1 MEAKQLCF
9 SYNNTS
15 NFFDDVS
22 IKLHKGKIT
31 TILGPNGSG
40 KSTLLNLFVNQFA
53 PNAGDVL
60 LAGQS
65 IYHLKQKEIAKKVAV
80 VHQHNTAPN
89 DLTVQRLVEF
99 GRVPHYTFWNTHSQ
113 DDDDIVDWAIK
124 ATNIEHLKHKSLAEL
139 SGGERQRTWI
149 AMSLAQKTN
158 ILFLDEPTTYLDIAY
173 QMEILQLIK
182 TLNRDHGITVVM
194 VLHDINQAIQYSDNF
209 LILKNGKIMYD
220 GKAEDAL
227 TKQLLQKVYGI
238 NAVIKWCPEN
248 GCKHVIPI
256 QSI

>member
-15 NFFDDVS
+15 NFFENVN
-22 IKLHKGKIT
+22 IKLNQGKIT

-53 PNAGDVL
+53 PNSGDVL
-60 LAGQS
+60 LDGQS
-65 IYHLKQKEIAKKVAV
+65 IYNLKQKEIAKKVAV

-89 DLTVQRLVEF
+89 DLTVRRLVEF
-99 GRVPHYTFWNTHSQ
+99 GRVPHYSFWNTHSQ
-113 DDDDIVDWAIK
+113 KDDDIVDWAIK
-124 ATNIEHLKHKSLAEL
+124 ATNIEHLKDKSLMEL

-158 ILFLDEPTTYLDIAY
+158 LLFLDEPTTYLDIAY

-182 TLNRDHGITVVM
+182 TLNKKHGITVVM

-209 LILKNGKIMYD
+209 LILKKGKIMYD
-220 GKAEDAL
+220 GKAEDAV
-227 TKQLLQKVYGI
+227 TEQLLQQVYGI
-238 NAVIKWCPEN
+238 HAVIKWCPEN
-248 GCKHVIPI
+248 GCKHIIPV
-256 QSI
+256 QSL